1 MVQTLNYEEFQIHL
15 QEMKLFQKVKKTN
28 LKNKELF
35 WSIKK
40 DNIIKQLKNKKSL
53 SNIKGNIY
61 FSST

>member
-1 MVQTLNYEEFQIHL
+1 
-15 QEMKLFQKVKKTN
+15 MKLFQKVKKTN

-61 FSST
+61 FSSK